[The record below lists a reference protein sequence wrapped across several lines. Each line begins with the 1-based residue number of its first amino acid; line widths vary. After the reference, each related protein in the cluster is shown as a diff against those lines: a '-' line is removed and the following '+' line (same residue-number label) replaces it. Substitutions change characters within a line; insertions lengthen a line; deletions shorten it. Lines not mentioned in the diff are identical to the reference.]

1 MPSTILTGKGCVVEV
16 KRGLVFGGVHE
27 FKLVHELE
35 TLSFPAGE
43 SWASYSVPVGMSW
56 RGEVAFRALDAE
68 TLRFVLGG
76 ERQTGRL
83 LEVRNES
90 QSIPAE
96 APFTVTLNHGDAAVN
111 SEEVSDNGGR
121 PFTRSEDSPAAGE
134 YSRSGEL
141 LTFNAADAG
150 RAISLSYLR
159 LDETAGDKL
168 IVNPD
173 DMPARFALYG
183 VLRGHDTA
191 DGSVPAERYAV
202 YLADCQR
209 TGEFKLGAAAGNIGS
224 FSVSFTAHNR
234 NPGDVVFYLPPTKGA
249 GE

>member
-1 MPSTILTGKGCVVEV
+1 MPSTVLTGKGCVVEV

-35 TLSFPAGE
+35 TITFPAGE

-76 ERQTGRL
+76 SRQTGRL
-83 LEVRNES
+83 LEVRDES
-90 QSIPAE
+90 QTIPAE
-96 APFTVTLNHGDAAVN
+96 APHTVTLSHADVVVN
-111 SEEVSDNGGR
+111 SEEVSDAAGR
-121 PFTRSEDSPAAGE
+121 PFTRSEAAPAAGE
-134 YSRSGEL
+134 YSIDGDL

-150 RAISLSYLR
+150 RVISLSYLR

-173 DMPARFALYG
+173 DLPARFALYG

-191 DGSVPAERYAV
+191 DGSAPAERYAV

-209 TGEFKLGAAAGNIGS
+209 VGEFKLGAAAGSVGS
-224 FSVSFTAHNR
+224 FTVSFIAHNR
-234 NPGDVVFYLPPTKGA
+234 NPGDVVFYLPPTKTA
-249 GE
+249 AE